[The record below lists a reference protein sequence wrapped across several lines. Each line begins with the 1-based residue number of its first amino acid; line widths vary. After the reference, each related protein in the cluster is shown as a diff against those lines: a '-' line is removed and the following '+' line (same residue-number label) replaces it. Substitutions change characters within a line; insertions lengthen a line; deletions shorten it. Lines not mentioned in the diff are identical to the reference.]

1 MNEVLTIVFYL
12 IFFLSLHK
20 AQGKEYLS
28 KDTSLNLKGW
38 FSVAVMFH
46 HLAQRTHD
54 GLFFH
59 HFLFTGIFSV
69 SCFLFYSGYGLMKN
83 CMNRKDYEKHW
94 FRKRIMPVLLPFAFY
109 NCLLWAV
116 NLFEGKFIGI
126 REMLRGLSKGEP
138 MAIFSWYVWYILLFY
153 IAFWILMKTVN
164 KHPRKMIIGAF
175 IFNILYVVFCM
186 IMNFGIWW
194 YNTGHFIVSGMVYA
208 AYEDKCEGWLKKHG
222 KLLSAVMI
230 PVVLTAS
237 WLPYLLPF
245 AFQLPVYIALS
256 VSFVILMILVS
267 MKHVP
272 DSKILRFF
280 GSISYELY
288 LLHELPLMMLRGTHI
303 YIQNDS
309 LWVLSVL
316 VCTVLLAYGYHLLFA
331 SVTKRLKMLS
341 EK

>member
-126 REMLRGLSKGEP
+126 GEMLRGLSKGEP

-153 IAFWILMKTVN
+153 IVFWILMKTVN

-194 YNTGHFIVSGMVYA
+194 YNTGHIIVSGMVYA
-208 AYEDKCEGWLKKHG
+208 AYEETCEGVLRKYRKI
-222 KLLSAVMI
+222 LYAITI

-267 MKHVP
+267 IKHVP

-288 LLHELPLMMLRGTHI
+288 LLHELPLMLLRGTHI
-303 YIQNDS
+303 YIRNDS

-316 VCTVLLAYGYHLLFA
+316 VCTVVPAYGYHLLFG